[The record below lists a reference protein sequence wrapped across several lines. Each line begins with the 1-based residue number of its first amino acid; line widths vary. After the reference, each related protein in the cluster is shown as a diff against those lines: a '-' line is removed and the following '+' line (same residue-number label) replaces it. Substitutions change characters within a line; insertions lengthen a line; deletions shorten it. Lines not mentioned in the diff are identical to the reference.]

1 MLIVNSVLELY
12 LSLEAYILLIPSS
25 MHFQIEYYN
34 KLWKDWLAF
43 DQQFYKTEKDAQK
56 RIDEYKENVSEIK
69 TRIIQTTIL
78 DEKPKKTRAKRV
90 GRTVSVEKAKTTT
103 WPH

>member
-1 MLIVNSVLELY
+1 
-12 LSLEAYILLIPSS
+12 

-43 DQQFYKTEKDAQK
+43 DQLFYKTEEQAQK
-56 RIDEYKENVSEIK
+56 RINEYKESVSEIR

-78 DEKPKKTRAKRV
+78 DEKPRQTRKRNL
-90 GRTVSVEKAKTTT
+90 GTKVSTEKA
-103 WPH
+103 